1 MVSVNYSFSRVPDST
16 VRSLPHC
23 PIIGFHFSG
32 VSIPETMTFFAGASV
47 SNLITNSRDQE
58 KFAQLICWLNNML
71 IMIGVIVSAIVMTL
85 LISVIGH
92 LRSH

>member
-1 MVSVNYSFSRVPDST
+1 MVSVNYSFS
-16 VRSLPHC
+16 
-23 PIIGFHFSG
+23 
-32 VSIPETMTFFAGASV
+32 ETTTFFVGASV

-85 LISVIGH
+85 LICIIGR